1 MEVVNENL
9 THSNSHKKEQVTYSF
24 YIQEE
29 NDNKETNM
37 IITSKYTWINFL
49 PKMLFE
55 QFSKKIYLYFI
66 VISCI
71 EVILIYTSVFHPFH

>member
-1 MEVVNENL
+1 MQNVNEN
-9 THSNSHKKEQVTYSF
+9 TTQPNSSKNETSIYSF
-24 YIQEE
+24 YIQEP

-37 IITSKYTWINFL
+37 IITSKYTWFNFL

-66 VISCI
+66 VICCI
-71 EVILIYTSVFHPFH
+71 EVIPI